1 MRRGAKPGRAKVDAK
16 RPPARTLP
24 KDEASAHRELEQRLA
39 ESLEREKAT
48 SELLQEKDRAL
59 IEVLEQQTATSEILR
74 VISSSPTDVQP
85 VFDAIV
91 LNASRLCGGEY
102 AIVIR
107 YDGEMMHLAA
117 QHNPRPGAA
126 EPVAR
131 LFPRAPA
138 RGSSPG
144 RAILNRSLVHIPDV
158 LEDPE
163 YDPDV
168 VRAAGLRGV
177 LSMPMFREGK
187 VIGAISVSKETPG
200 PFAQSQIDLLQAFAD
215 QAVIAIENVRL
226 FTELQAS
233 NRELTTALD
242 QQTATSDILKVI
254 SRSQTDVR
262 PVFDAIADSALHLC
276 EAKHGNVFLFDGAL
290 AHLAAVA
297 GTDQEGTE
305 TVRRS
310 FPQPPGPASATTR
323 AILTRRPVIIP
334 DVFEDREFELTER
347 SASQASGA

>member
-1 MRRGAKPGRAKVDAK
+1 MRRGAKPGKARVGAK
-16 RPPARTLP
+16 RPPSRTSPKGEAFAR
-24 KDEASAHRELEQRLA
+24 RELEQHLA

-48 SELLQEKDRAL
+48 RELLQEKDRAL
-59 IEVLEQQTATSEILR
+59 TEVLEQQAATSEILR
-74 VISSSPTDVQP
+74 VISSSATDVQP
-85 VFDAIV
+85 VFGAIV

-144 RAILNRSLVHIPDV
+144 RAILNRSIVHIPDV

-177 LSMPMFREGK
+177 LSIPMFREGK

-200 PFAQSQIDLLQAFAD
+200 PFAQSQIELLQTFAD
-215 QAVIAIENVRL
+215 QAVIAIANVGSSPSSRRA
-226 FTELQAS
+226 TAS
-233 NRELTTALD
+233 
-242 QQTATSDILKVI
+242 
-254 SRSQTDVR
+254 
-262 PVFDAIADSALHLC
+262 
-276 EAKHGNVFLFDGAL
+276 
-290 AHLAAVA
+290 
-297 GTDQEGTE
+297 
-305 TVRRS
+305 
-310 FPQPPGPASATTR
+310 
-323 AILTRRPVIIP
+323 
-334 DVFEDREFELTER
+334 
-347 SASQASGA
+347 